1 MKDVDYYSTVSQIC
15 SAALRNPEVSGN
27 FQNAANTMTA
37 WQESLVRLE
46 AAKVAETEA
55 AKAPVDQA
63 KDDTAPPAN
72 GPSAG

>member
-1 MKDVDYYSTVSQIC
+1 MKDVDYYTTVAQIC

-27 FQNAANTMTA
+27 FQNSANTMTA

-46 AAKVAETEA
+46 AAKAAEEA
-55 AKAPVDQA
+55 KPA
-63 KDDTAPPAN
+63 TPPAPAPEPPAPSDD